1 MRLGL
6 HSTAR
11 FGLFFLLAVPSPGA
25 AQPPLLARLGE
36 RQPHK
41 DSTVRSLLFAPDG
54 RTLATLDSE
63 GTIRLWDL
71 VGHKQRACWG
81 DAKTPFQCLTYSP
94 DARLLAAV
102 NVRGVHLWEPATGR
116 AVRSLPQNFGSVA
129 SVCFSTDARFLAVA
143 ERGQLRFFGQSP
155 VHLFELR
162 PSKDVQK
169 IKVRTVDD
177 PLMTFLADSST
188 VAVWGVRWSFWDAA
202 LGADR
207 THFFTGEDSNE
218 TGMVEGNV
226 VFRQRR
232 GPSPENFDICTGS
245 VFSPNGRLL
254 ARVYRGDVRLY
265 DLATGRLRCEF
276 WPGHLLRLQFSAD
289 SRILLCRKQSV
300 EDMLYLWEVNSGRQV
315 SSFVCLNQPI
325 DAEALGPDGF
335 TLATAM
341 RDGTIELHDI
351 RPREWKRVRR
361 SGLASWELQRCW
373 RMLRSSDGWAA
384 DEAAWMLAADAKQS
398 LPLLREQLHR
408 GSTDEEIGRLI
419 EQLDSDS
426 FTLREA
432 ATEKLQHL
440 DLAAEPALRRI
451 LRERPSLELRRRVKD
466 LLEDIDRHRTPGP
479 AGENLRAVR
488 AIRALERMNTKE
500 ARAILE
506 DLARGGAGA
515 WQTQEAREAVQRL
528 KLCS

>member
-6 HSTAR
+6 RSAGTL
-11 FGLFFLLAVPSPGA
+11 GLFLLLAAPGPGS

-63 GTIRLWDL
+63 GAIRLWDIAAR
-71 VGHKQRACWG
+71 KQRACWS
-81 DAKTPFQCLTYSP
+81 DAKMPFQCLTYSP

-116 AVRSLPQNFGSVA
+116 ALRSLPQNLASIA
-129 SVCFSTDARFLAVA
+129 SVCFSAEARFLAIA
-143 ERGQLRFFGQSP
+143 ERSRLGFDQAS

-162 PSKDVQK
+162 QGKDVQK
-169 IKVRTVDD
+169 IKVRAVDD

-188 VAVWGVRWSFWDAA
+188 LVVCGARWTYWDADSG
-202 LGADR
+202 LDQTR
-207 THFFTGEDSNE
+207 FFTDDH
-218 TGMVEGNV
+218 
-226 VFRQRR
+226 FRL
-232 GPSPENFDICTGS
+232 PEMTKHDVRLRMELVHFSATFSD
-245 VFSPNGRLL
+245 FSPNGRLL
-254 ARVYRGDVRLY
+254 ARIDDERVRLY
-265 DLATGRLRCEF
+265 DIGTSGPRCELS
-276 WPGHLLRLQFSAD
+276 PGYPVRFQFSTD
-289 SRILLCRKQSV
+289 SRFLLCRKQHV
-300 EDMLYLWEVNSGRQV
+300 EDMIYLWEVHSGKQV
-315 SSFVCLNQPI
+315 SPFVCLNQPI

-341 RDGTIELHDI
+341 RDGTILLHDI
-351 RPREWKRVRR
+351 RPRAWTRVRR

-373 RMLRSSDGWAA
+373 RTLMSSDGWAA
-384 DEAAWMLAADAKQS
+384 DEAAWMLAAAPKQS

-408 GSTDEEIGRLI
+408 CSTDEEIARLI
-419 EQLDSDS
+419 QQLDSDS
-426 FTLREA
+426 FPMREA
-432 ATEKLQHL
+432 ATEKLQRL
-440 DLAAEPALRRI
+440 DLAAEPALRRV
-451 LRERPSLELRRRVKD
+451 LRSRPSLELRRRAKD

-479 AGENLRAVR
+479 AGESLRAVR
-488 AIRALERMNTKE
+488 AIRALEHMDTKE
-500 ARAILE
+500 ARIILE

-528 KLCS
+528 KLRSQ